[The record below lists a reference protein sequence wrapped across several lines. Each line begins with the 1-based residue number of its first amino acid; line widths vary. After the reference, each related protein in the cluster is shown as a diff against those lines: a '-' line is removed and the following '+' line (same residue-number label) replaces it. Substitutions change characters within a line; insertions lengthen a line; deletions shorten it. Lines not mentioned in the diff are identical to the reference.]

1 MSTNMQLLGKLEL
14 ALLLQ
19 LIGLVIVVI
28 ADSYLQKKQKRI
40 LLLIALL
47 AFSLLVRDRWDSV
60 LTERPDRLLRTLLG
74 IYGYGIRPVILVL
87 YLKTLEM
94 NRSRKLLWCL
104 VAANAAI
111 YLAALFTGI
120 SFRITEENLFAMGPL
135 GYIGHV
141 LCAGLLAMLVYESV
155 KKSLQRNAT
164 GSFILLLDAGL
175 LVLATVWDWL
185 QGGSGPVSWLTVVVV
200 SSCLFYYLWLH
211 MQSAFAHEQALEAEQ
226 RIQIMMSQIQPHFLF
241 NTLSTIQALCR
252 IDPEKASETT
262 EKFGT
267 YLRMNIDSIS
277 QSSLI
282 PFRKEL
288 EHTRIYADIEMMRF
302 PYIHIS
308 YDIKED
314 DFELPALSIQP
325 MVENAIRHGVRGRY
339 NGSVKI
345 MTRGEENEIV
355 ISVIDNG
362 KGFDPEGTEEAGG
375 MHIGIRNV
383 RERIEVLCGGSLEIE
398 SEPGKGSTVTI
409 RLPRRKEKE

>member
-47 AFSLLVRDRWDSV
+47 AFSLLVRDRWDSI

-185 QGGSGPVSWLTVVVV
+185 QGGSGPISWLTVVVV

-383 RERIEVLCGGSLEIE
+383 RERIEVLCGGTLEIE

>member
-47 AFSLLVRDRWDSV
+47 AFSLLVRDRWDSI
-60 LTERPDRLLRTLLG
+60 LAERPDRLVRTLLG
-74 IYGYGIRPVILVL
+74 IYGYGIQPVILVL

-94 NRSRKLLWCL
+94 NRNRKLLWSL

-111 YLAALFTGI
+111 YATALFSGI
-120 SFRITEENLFAMGPL
+120 SFRITEENLIAMGPL
-135 GYIGHV
+135 GYTGHV
-141 LCAGLLAMLVYESV
+141 LCTGLLALLVYESV
-155 KKSLQRNAT
+155 RKSQQRNAT
-164 GSFILLLDAGL
+164 GSFILLLGAGL
-175 LVLATVWDWL
+175 LVLATVWDWT
-185 QGGSGPVSWLTVVVV
+185 QNSSGPVSWLTVVVV

-314 DFELPALSIQP
+314 NFELPALSIQP

-339 NGSVKI
+339 NGSVKV

-383 RERIEVLCGGSLEIE
+383 KERIEVLCGGTLEIE
-398 SEPGKGSTVTI
+398 SEPGKGSTVII

>member
-47 AFSLLVRDRWDSV
+47 AFSLLVRDRWDSI

-111 YLAALFTGI
+111 YLSALFSGI
-120 SFRITEENLFAMGPL
+120 SFRITEENLFAMGHL

-355 ISVIDNG
+355 IAVIDNG

-383 RERIEVLCGGSLEIE
+383 RERIEVLCGGTLEIE

>member
-47 AFSLLVRDRWDSV
+47 AFSLLVRDRWDSI

-383 RERIEVLCGGSLEIE
+383 RERIEVLCGGTLEIE

>member
-47 AFSLLVRDRWDSV
+47 AFSLLVRDRWDSI

-111 YLAALFTGI
+111 YLSALFSGI

-383 RERIEVLCGGSLEIE
+383 RERIEVLCSGTLEIE

>member
-19 LIGLVIVVI
+19 LIGLLIVVI

-111 YLAALFTGI
+111 YLSALFSGI

-383 RERIEVLCGGSLEIE
+383 RERIEVLCGGTLEIE

>member
-111 YLAALFTGI
+111 YLSALFSGI

-135 GYIGHV
+135 GYISHV

>member
-47 AFSLLVRDRWDSV
+47 AFSLLVRDRWDSI
-60 LTERPDRLLRTLLG
+60 LTERPDRLVRTLLG

-111 YLAALFTGI
+111 YLSALFSGI

-383 RERIEVLCGGSLEIE
+383 RERIEVLCGGTLEIE

>member
-111 YLAALFTGI
+111 YLSALFSGI

-135 GYIGHV
+135 GYISHV
-141 LCAGLLAMLVYESV
+141 LCAGLLAILVYESV

-383 RERIEVLCGGSLEIE
+383 RERIEVLCGGTLEIE

>member
-47 AFSLLVRDRWDSV
+47 AFSLLVRDRWDSI

-104 VAANAAI
+104 VAPNAAI

-383 RERIEVLCGGSLEIE
+383 RERIEVLCGGTLEIE

>member
-47 AFSLLVRDRWDSV
+47 AFSLLVRDRWDSI

-111 YLAALFTGI
+111 YLAALFSGI

-185 QGGSGPVSWLTVVVV
+185 QGGSGPISWLTVVVV

>member
-60 LTERPDRLLRTLLG
+60 LTERPERLLRTLLG

-111 YLAALFTGI
+111 YLSALFSGI

-135 GYIGHV
+135 GYTAHV

-383 RERIEVLCGGSLEIE
+383 RERIEVLCGGTLEIE
-398 SEPGKGSTVTI
+398 SEPSKGSTVTI

>member
-47 AFSLLVRDRWDSV
+47 AFSLLVRDRWDSI

-111 YLAALFTGI
+111 YLSALFSGI

-135 GYIGHV
+135 GYISHV
-141 LCAGLLAMLVYESV
+141 LCAGLLAILVYESV

-355 ISVIDNG
+355 IAVIDNG

-383 RERIEVLCGGSLEIE
+383 RERIEVLCGGTLEIE

>member
-19 LIGLVIVVI
+19 LIGLLIVVI

-47 AFSLLVRDRWDSV
+47 AFSLLVRDRWDSI

-111 YLAALFTGI
+111 YLSALFSGI

-135 GYIGHV
+135 GYISHV
-141 LCAGLLAMLVYESV
+141 LCAGLLAILVYESV

-355 ISVIDNG
+355 IAVIDNG

-383 RERIEVLCGGSLEIE
+383 RERIEVLCGGTLEIE

>member
-111 YLAALFTGI
+111 YLSALFSGI

>member
-47 AFSLLVRDRWDSV
+47 AFSLLVRDRWDSI

-111 YLAALFTGI
+111 YFAALFTGI

-362 KGFDPEGTEEAGG
+362 KGFDPEGTAEAGG

-383 RERIEVLCGGSLEIE
+383 RERIEVLCGGTLEIE

>member
-111 YLAALFTGI
+111 YLSALFSGI

-185 QGGSGPVSWLTVVVV
+185 QGGSGPISWLTVVVV

-288 EHTRIYADIEMMRF
+288 DYADIEMMRF

-383 RERIEVLCGGSLEIE
+383 RERIEVLCGGTLEIE

>member
-60 LTERPDRLLRTLLG
+60 LTERPERLLRTLLG

-185 QGGSGPVSWLTVVVV
+185 QGGSGPVSWLTIVVV

-383 RERIEVLCGGSLEIE
+383 RERIEVLCGGTLEIE

>member
-111 YLAALFTGI
+111 YLSALFSGI

-185 QGGSGPVSWLTVVVV
+185 QGGSGPISWLTVVVV

-325 MVENAIRHGVRGRY
+325 MVENAIRDGVRGRY

-398 SEPGKGSTVTI
+398 SEPGKGSTVPI

>member
-47 AFSLLVRDRWDSV
+47 AFSLLVRDRWDSI

-111 YLAALFTGI
+111 YLSALFSGI

-175 LVLATVWDWL
+175 LVLATVWDWR

>member
-1 MSTNMQLLGKLEL
+1 MSTNMQLLGKMEL

-60 LTERPDRLLRTLLG
+60 LTERPERLLRTLLG

-111 YLAALFTGI
+111 YLSALFSGI

-383 RERIEVLCGGSLEIE
+383 RERIEVLCGGTLEIE

>member
-111 YLAALFTGI
+111 YLSALFSGI

-383 RERIEVLCGGSLEIE
+383 RERIEVLCGGTLEIE

>member
-1 MSTNMQLLGKLEL
+1 MSTNLQLLGKLEL

-383 RERIEVLCGGSLEIE
+383 RERIEVLCGGTLEIE

>member
-60 LTERPDRLLRTLLG
+60 LTERPERLLRTLLG

-111 YLAALFTGI
+111 YLSALFSGI

-345 MTRGEENEIV
+345 MTRGEEKEIV

-383 RERIEVLCGGSLEIE
+383 RERIEVLCGGTLEIE

>member
-47 AFSLLVRDRWDSV
+47 AFSLLVRDRWDSI

-111 YLAALFTGI
+111 YLSALFSGI

-383 RERIEVLCGGSLEIE
+383 RERIEVLCGGTLEIE

>member
-19 LIGLVIVVI
+19 LIGLLIVVI

-47 AFSLLVRDRWDSV
+47 AFSLLVRDRWDSI

-383 RERIEVLCGGSLEIE
+383 RERIEVLCGGTLEIE

>member
-74 IYGYGIRPVILVL
+74 IYGYGIQPVILVL

-111 YLAALFTGI
+111 YLSALFSGI

-135 GYIGHV
+135 GYISHV
-141 LCAGLLAMLVYESV
+141 LCAGLLAILVYESV

-355 ISVIDNG
+355 IAVIDNG

>member
-47 AFSLLVRDRWDSV
+47 AFSLLVRDRWDSI

>member
-111 YLAALFTGI
+111 YLSALFSGI

-135 GYIGHV
+135 GYISHV
-141 LCAGLLAMLVYESV
+141 LCAGLLAILVYESV

>member
-47 AFSLLVRDRWDSV
+47 AFSLLVRDRWDSI

-111 YLAALFTGI
+111 YLSALFSGI

-185 QGGSGPVSWLTVVVV
+185 QGGSGPISWLTVVVV

-277 QSSLI
+277 QTSLI

-383 RERIEVLCGGSLEIE
+383 RERIEVLCGGTLEIE

>member
-1 MSTNMQLLGKLEL
+1 
-14 ALLLQ
+14 
-19 LIGLVIVVI
+19 
-28 ADSYLQKKQKRI
+28 
-40 LLLIALL
+40 
-47 AFSLLVRDRWDSV
+47 
-60 LTERPDRLLRTLLG
+60 
-74 IYGYGIRPVILVL
+74 
-87 YLKTLEM
+87 
-94 NRSRKLLWCL
+94 
-104 VAANAAI
+104 
-111 YLAALFTGI
+111 
-120 SFRITEENLFAMGPL
+120 
-135 GYIGHV
+135 
-141 LCAGLLAMLVYESV
+141 MLVYESV

-185 QGGSGPVSWLTVVVV
+185 QGGSGPISWLTVVVV

-383 RERIEVLCGGSLEIE
+383 RERIEVLCGGTLEIE